1 MNSEIRV
8 WVTGA
13 VGVGKSCVANQIEH
27 ALKSV
32 GFDAI
37 WADGDVERNAR
48 DIDRATETII
58 GRNVKVI
65 INELTVLPSTQNHN
79 DEP

>member
-8 WVTGA
+8 YVTGA
-13 VGVGKSCVANQIEH
+13 VGAGKSCVANQIER
-27 ALKSV
+27 ALKSA

-37 WADGDVERNAR
+37 WADGDVERNA
-48 DIDRATETII
+48 INMDRATETII

-65 INELTVLPSTQNHN
+65 IGELTVLPTAQNHS
-79 DEP
+79 DES